1 MIRDATLEDVEHIV
15 VLLEELGYPT
25 PVEEM
30 TERMQML
37 GRDSSYR
44 AMVAVYEGK
53 VVGMIGLAKTYF
65 YEKRGLYIR
74 IITLITKSEHR
85 NLGIGAALVKRAED
99 WARELGATG
108 MTVSSN
114 KRRSD
119 AHRFYHRLGYEDT
132 SYTFF
137 KRFES
142 APSD

>member
-1 MIRDATLEDVEHIV
+1 MIRDATLDDVEQIV

-25 PVEEM
+25 PVGEM
-30 TERMQML
+30 SDRMQTMSQ
-37 GRDSSYR
+37 DPSYR
-44 AMVAVYEGK
+44 ALLAEYDDK

-74 IITLITKSEHR
+74 VITLITKNEYR
-85 NLGIGAALVKRAED
+85 NLGIGAALLNRAED

-119 AHRFYHRLGYEDT
+119 AHRFYRRLGYEDT

-142 APSD
+142 AGLD